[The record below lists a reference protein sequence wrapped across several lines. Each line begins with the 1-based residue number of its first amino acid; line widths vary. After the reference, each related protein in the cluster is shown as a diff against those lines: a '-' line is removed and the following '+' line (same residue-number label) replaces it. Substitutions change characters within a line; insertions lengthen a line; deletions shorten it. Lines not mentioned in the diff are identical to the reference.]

1 MTHAIL
7 VALSVDIWLGP
18 ITLTE
23 AVGAWTSGP
32 GQSGSYLQSICTSA
46 AVESNVSNVSKMSM
60 VASTAIWPFRNS
72 DRAEKYSRQA
82 CNRHAANHSTV
93 SATADRMVGPRNRN
107 GCSRGS
113 HSCCG
118 R

>member
-1 MTHAIL
+1 MTHATL
-7 VALSVDIWLGP
+7 VALSVDKWLGP

-32 GQSGSYLQSICTSA
+32 GQSGSYLQSMCTSA

-82 CNRHAANHSTV
+82 CSRHAASHSTV